1 MLKHRFIIDKLSE
14 AQKLKIL
21 TDVRCLESEEYSKLG
36 LPTLKLSIFE
46 EQVSKHYPSTK
57 SLANSWSIR
66 TVSEV
71 ASEVALEMV
80 ADGANVAL
88 LPNTTPRLAICDS
101 AISEDPYLSSKFT
114 SEYLLSVAKSGM
126 GILAEGASIDESG
139 ALSLDKSPDARLVNE
154 FVIRPMQKALE
165 NKKCNG
171 VLLNGDISVE
181 NYESVNSDI
190 AEQITVADGIAFGG
204 SYILCQNIAPE
215 DTVNRIA
222 KGHICLDGSETV
234 LKAAIDRYKR
244 LKQGIADGK
253 VSVCELDAEIE
264 VGSALPT
271 EKIDEALNRVIE
283 FAIECV
289 RDSKG
294 KISPRTPNATA
305 IKNAAH
311 ESTVL
316 LKNAGNILPFKKTT
330 PVAIVGDIIINYN
343 GDNYDNTASANDIIN
358 YVRNQGGV
366 ITGFYRGYSM
376 CEDVSA
382 VLLRELETS
391 LQDAETVILF
401 MGTNPKKEA
410 EMLRSKN
417 LYLPA
422 NQLAALHKIREMGK
436 KIIAVVSSDLS
447 FDVTFDS
454 AVDALIVAPLNIIQG
469 AEVAIDVIM
478 GSLAPI
484 GRLARTIYRDTELI
498 AKKQSYYLQLPN
510 TKVGTMVGYRYYD
523 SAEYDVAY
531 PFGFGLGY
539 TRFQYSK
546 LSVQGNDVVFTVK
559 NRGKSTGAEVAQLYI
574 GLKSQRGGKPKKEL
588 VGFEKVLLQP
598 GASTTVRIPLDSLER
613 FDKASGEWKI
623 ENGEYVIYVGS
634 SVRNIKI
641 LGKATLGND
650 IFVAAE
656 ERASDYLQS
665 ETNIITE
672 SYTLEADYK
681 RMKKN
686 VRNIVFGT
694 GSLCLSIAMFL
705 FSLISGSVGIFFIG
719 VAAILAVAGVVFF
732 ILEGSDRSK
741 LHKIERERI
750 NDANSE
756 SFKDATVIEGFSAA
770 SVFADE
776 FDKVGTNVRKTSAPV
791 QRKADN
797 YLEFVSDTLTFK
809 SATEQFIAFAA
820 SRGFKFEENSAR
832 ELFAAMSSSRLVI
845 TKGMTKDAF
854 SSFIKV
860 LSEYFGTATSVDVVD
875 NTYVNDNS
883 ALYKSFG
890 GVKQKTALASVIE
903 RSCEARER
911 VHIAALTDVTFAEM
925 SNYFVPFSRYIRNPR
940 NNTVINAIGIGDEAV
955 SFKPCENLW
964 FFVNLRMGESL
975 KNIPS
980 YISELAS
987 VIKIDYSGAV
997 PKMLTLAVEPFN
1009 YYQFDYML
1017 EKIKNSNGIPEE
1029 NWKKIDSL
1037 EAFVKNGAP
1046 FVLTNRVA
1054 VATEKFY
1061 TVFSVSGGDS
1071 KDALDRALSA
1081 RILPSV
1087 IVALDGVQNI
1097 ENKNLT
1103 ERLEMIFGEENVE
1116 FSRSSIRASG
1126 SSVL

>member
-1 MLKHRFIIDKLSE
+1 MLKHKFIIDKLSE

-21 TDVRCLESEEYSKLG
+21 TDVRCLESEEYAKLG
-36 LPTLKLSIFE
+36 LPTLKLSNFDAYCR
-46 EQVSKHYPSTK
+46 SFYPSVN
-57 SLANSWSIR
+57 SLSNSWNIR
-66 TVSEV
+66 TVSEIATE
-71 ASEVALEMV
+71 ASLGMV
-80 ADGANVAL
+80 ADGVNVAM
-88 LPNTTPRLAICDS
+88 LPRSTPRLAICDS
-101 AISEDPYLSSKFT
+101 AISEDPYLSSKLAL
-114 SEYLLSVAKSGM
+114 EYINTVSKSGM
-126 GILAEGASIDESG
+126 GILVEGASIDENEAS
-139 ALSLDKSPDARLVNE
+139 SLDKSPDARLVNE
-154 FVIRPMQKALE
+154 FIVRPMKNAVE

-171 VLLNGDISVE
+171 VLVSGDIDVE

-190 AEQITVADGIAFGG
+190 AEMITDADNKAFGG
-204 SYILCQNIAPE
+204 AYILCQNIVPE
-215 DTVNRIA
+215 DTVNRIL

-244 LKQGIADGK
+244 LKQGIASGK

-264 VGSALPT
+264 VGSVFPP

-294 KISPRTPNATA
+294 KIGIRTPNATTL
-305 IKNAAH
+305 KNAAH

-316 LKNAGNILPFKKTT
+316 LKNEGNILPFKKTT

-343 GDNYDNTASANDIIN
+343 GDNCDNSASANEIIN
-358 YVRNQGGV
+358 YLRNQGGMP
-366 ITGFYRGYSM
+366 TGFYRGYSM

-391 LQDAETVILF
+391 LEGTEAVIFF
-401 MGTNPKKEA
+401 MGTNSKKEA
-410 EMLRSKN
+410 EMLRTKN

-436 KIIAVVSSDLS
+436 KIIAVASSDLS
-447 FDVTFDS
+447 FDASFDS
-454 AVDALIVAPLNIIQG
+454 VVDALIIAPLNIKQG

-478 GSLAPI
+478 GTVAPI
-484 GRLARTIYRDTELI
+484 GRLASTIYRDTELI
-498 AKKQSYYLQLPN
+498 AKKQRYYLQLPN

-539 TRFQYSK
+539 TSFQYSK
-546 LSVQGNDVVFTVK
+546 LSIQGNEVVFTVK
-559 NRGKSTGAEVAQLYI
+559 NRGKSTGAEVAQVYI
-574 GLKSQRGGKPKKEL
+574 GLKACRGGKPKKEL

-598 GASTTVRIPLDSLER
+598 GASATVRIPFDSLER
-613 FDKASGEWKI
+613 FDRASGEWKF

-634 SVRNIKI
+634 SVRDIRL

-750 NDANSE
+750 NEANSE
-756 SFKDATVIEGFSAA
+756 SFKDAKAIDAFSAA

-776 FDKVGTNVRKTSAPV
+776 FDKVGGYARKAAAPV

-797 YLEFVSDTLTFK
+797 YLEYVSDTLTFK

-820 SRGFKFEENSAR
+820 SRGYKLEENTAR

-845 TKGMTKDAF
+845 TKGMSKDAF
-854 SSFIKV
+854 SAFVKV
-860 LSEYFGTATSVDVVD
+860 LAEYFGTTTAVDVVD

-890 GVKQKTALASVIE
+890 GVKQKTALASVLE
-903 RSCEARER
+903 RSYEAKER

-955 SFKPCENLW
+955 SFKPYENLW
-964 FFVNLRMGESL
+964 FFVNLRMGETL

-997 PKMLTLAVEPFN
+997 SKMLTLAVEPFN

-1017 EKIKNSNGIPEE
+1017 EKIKTSNGIPEE
-1029 NWKKIDSL
+1029 TWKKIDSL
-1037 EAFVKNGAP
+1037 EAFVKNSTP
-1046 FVLTNRVA
+1046 FVLTNRVS

-1061 TVFSVSGGDS
+1061 TVFSVSGGES

-1097 ENKNLT
+1097 ESKNLT
-1103 ERLEMIFGEENVE
+1103 EKLEMIFGEENVE
-1116 FSRSSIRASG
+1116 FSRSAIRAAG